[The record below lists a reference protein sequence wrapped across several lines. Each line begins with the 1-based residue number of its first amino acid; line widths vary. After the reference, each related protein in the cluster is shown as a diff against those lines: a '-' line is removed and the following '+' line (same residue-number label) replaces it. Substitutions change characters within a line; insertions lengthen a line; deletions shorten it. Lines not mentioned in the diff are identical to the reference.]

1 MQVNLAERFL
11 ILGEVVVQGQEQSF
25 GMFGSHHYA
34 RCHFGLGSARSQA
47 QEVEHEFRTGV
58 GDDGQIGVNAV
69 FYIGSDINLY
79 FFVVG

>member
-34 RCHFGLGSARSQA
+34 RCHFGLGSARSQT
-47 QEVEHEFRTGV
+47 QEVEHKFRTGYNCSLPIREQTEQLRV
-58 GDDGQIGVNAV
+58 SQDVP
-69 FYIGSDINLY
+69 LP
-79 FFVVG
+79 